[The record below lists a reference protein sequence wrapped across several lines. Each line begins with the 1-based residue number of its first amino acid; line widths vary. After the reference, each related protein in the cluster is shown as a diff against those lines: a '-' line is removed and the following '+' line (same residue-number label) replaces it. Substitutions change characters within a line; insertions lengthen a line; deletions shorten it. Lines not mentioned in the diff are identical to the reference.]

1 MAIADMFLK
10 VEGVTGEAN
19 DADHKGE
26 IDVDSWNWSLQASI
40 SAATGQATG
49 KARLSELQ
57 VVKKVDQ
64 SSPTLMNFLKT
75 NKVAKTAKLTIRKAG
90 KAPLEYYTIELEDVR
105 ITAVKT
111 ESEDAE
117 LVERVNLGFAKV
129 KISYTPQ
136 DSTGARG
143 GGANVFE
150 ASALDPLG

>member
-1 MAIADMFLK
+1 MFLK
-10 VEGVTGEAN
+10 VDGVTGEAN

-26 IDVDSWNWSLQASI
+26 IDVVSWSWGLQASI
-40 SAATGQATG
+40 SAATGQASG

-75 NKVAKTAKLTIRKAG
+75 NKLVKTAKLTVRKAG
-90 KAPLEYYTIELEDVR
+90 KSPLEYYTIELEDAR
-105 ITAVKT
+105 ITSVKN
-111 ESEDAE
+111 ESENAE
-117 LVERVNLGFAKV
+117 IIERVNLGFAKV
-129 KISYTPQ
+129 RVSYTPQ

-150 ASALDPLG
+150 ANALEP